1 MNFIVLLKID
11 TLYKVVYSFNVT
23 IKDKLALIQRVSGK
37 TQEKLAAELGVSF
50 PTLNSWINGRSI
62 PRDRAAKRIDELYLQ
77 LTGQNV
83 IPEDLL
89 GAKKQVLIGK
99 RKQYP
104 NVLRALEMR
113 KDLYDQFL
121 LALTYNTNSI
131 EGSTLTEPETAAIL
145 FQDAALPDKSIIEQ
159 MEVKNHQAAF
169 RYLTRYLT
177 QGGDVTEEM
186 ILKLHGILMNGIRE
200 DAGNYR
206 RHGVRI
212 VGSNVVTANYLK
224 VPVLMESLLKDIQR
238 GEKDV
243 IGFSARVHSR
253 FEQMHPF
260 SDGNGRIG
268 RLILVVMLLKED
280 LAPAIIS
287 QKKRRFYMLYLN
299 QSQLKGDYSRLDD
312 FICDGIMDGYDLL
325 AA

>member
-1 MNFIVLLKID
+1 M
-11 TLYKVVYSFNVT
+11 T
-23 IKDKLALIQRVSGK
+23 IKDKLTLIRQLSGK
-37 TQEKLAAELGVSF
+37 TQEKLAAELAVSF

-62 PRDRAAKRIDELYLQ
+62 PREHAAKRIDELYLQ

-89 GAKKQVLIGK
+89 EAKKQVLMGK

-104 NVLRALEMR
+104 NVLRALETR

-121 LALTYNTNSI
+121 LTLTYNTNRI

-145 FQDAALPDKSIIEQ
+145 FQNAALPDKSIIEH

-177 QGGDVTEEM
+177 EGGDITEEM
-186 ILKLHGILMNGIRE
+186 ILKLHGVLMNGIRE

-206 RHGVRI
+206 RHAVRI

-224 VPVLMESLLKDIQR
+224 VPVLMESLLKDIR
-238 GEKDV
+238 YGEKDR

-253 FEQMHPF
+253 FEQIHPF

-268 RLILVVMLLKED
+268 RLILAGMLLKED

-287 QKKRRFYMLYLN
+287 QKKRRFYILYLN
-299 QSQLKGDYSRLDD
+299 QSQLKGDHSRLEDL
-312 FICDGIMDGYDLL
+312 ICDGIITGYDFF
-325 AA
+325 AS

>member
-1 MNFIVLLKID
+1 MYSLGMN
-11 TLYKVVYSFNVT
+11 
-23 IKDKLALIQRVSGK
+23 IKDKLVLIQRVSGK

-50 PTLNSWINGRSI
+50 PTLNSWINGKSI

-77 LTGQNV
+77 LTGQNI

-89 GAKKQVLIGK
+89 QAKKQVLTAK
-99 RKQYP
+99 RKEHS
-104 NVLRALEMR
+104 NVLRVLETR

-121 LALTYNTNSI
+121 LALTYNTNRI

-145 FQDAALPDKSIIEQ
+145 FQNAALPDKSIIEQ

-177 QGGDVTEEM
+177 EGGDITEEM

-206 RHGVRI
+206 RHAVRI

-224 VPVLMESLLKDIQR
+224 VPTLMKSLLKDIR
-238 GEKDV
+238 HGEKDV
-243 IGFSARVHSR
+243 IGFSALVHSR
-253 FEQMHPF
+253 FEQIHPF

-268 RLILVVMLLKED
+268 RLILVAMLLKED
-280 LAPAIIS
+280 FAPAIIS
-287 QKKRRFYMLYLN
+287 QEKRRFYILYLN
-299 QSQLKGDYSRLDD
+299 QSQLKGDYSRLED
-312 FICDGIMDGYDLL
+312 FVCDGIMTGYDLL
-325 AA
+325 AS

>member
-1 MNFIVLLKID
+1 VLLKID

>member
-1 MNFIVLLKID
+1 MLLKID

>member
-1 MNFIVLLKID
+1 MYSLDMN
-11 TLYKVVYSFNVT
+11 
-23 IKDKLALIQRVSGK
+23 IKEKLQLIKRVSGK

-62 PRDRAAKRIDELYLQ
+62 PRVQATKKIDELYLQ

-89 GAKKQVLIGK
+89 EAKKQVLIGK

-104 NVLRALEMR
+104 SVLRVLETR

-121 LALTYNTNSI
+121 LALTYNTNRI

-145 FQDAALPDKSIIEQ
+145 FQNASLPDKSIIEQ

-169 RYLTRYLT
+169 RYLTRHLT
-177 QGGDVTEEM
+177 EGGDVTEEM
-186 ILKLHGILMNGIRE
+186 ILKLHGILMNGIRD

-206 RHGVRI
+206 RYAVRI
-212 VGSNVVTANYLK
+212 AGTNVVTANYLK
-224 VPVLMESLLKDIQR
+224 VPVLMKSLLKDIQH

-243 IGFSARVHSR
+243 ISFSARVHSR
-253 FEQMHPF
+253 FEQIHPF

-268 RLILVVMLLKED
+268 RLILVAMLLEKD
-280 LAPAIIS
+280 FAPAVIS
-287 QKKRRFYMLYLN
+287 QEKRRFYILYLN
-299 QSQLKGDYSRLDD
+299 QSQLKDDYSRLED
-312 FICDGIMDGYDLL
+312 FICDGIMTGYDLL

>member
-1 MNFIVLLKID
+1 MLLKID

-238 GEKDV
+238 GEKVV

>member
-268 RLILVVMLLKED
+268 RLILVAMLLKED

-325 AA
+325 AS